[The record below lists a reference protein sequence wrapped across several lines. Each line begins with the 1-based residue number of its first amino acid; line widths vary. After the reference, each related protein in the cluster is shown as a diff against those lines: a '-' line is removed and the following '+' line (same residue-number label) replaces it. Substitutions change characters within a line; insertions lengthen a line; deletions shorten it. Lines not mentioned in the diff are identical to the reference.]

1 MCCVVLGHIRLGC
14 VGFFKDRLLWCFL
27 SFVMLGWI
35 SCFVL
40 CCLRLGYV
48 GLFEVKVGRVALC
61 CFKVGLVG
69 LFQNEARA
77 S

>member
-1 MCCVVLGHIRLGC
+1 M
-14 VGFFKDRLLWCFL
+14 
-27 SFVMLGWI
+27 
-35 SCFVL
+35 L